1 MSSRFSRWLPVVL
14 PIALLSVMLLFPE
27 HAHATTAGGSGL
39 PWETPIQR
47 FVDSMLGPVSLAMVL
62 IGFMGGVFG
71 FMTGGEING
80 FVRAMVV
87 MILSGSIL
95 LAAKP
100 FINSMFG
107 VGGILF

>member
-1 MSSRFSRWLPVVL
+1 MSSQINRWLPVTL
-14 PIALLSVMLLFPE
+14 SIALLGIVLLFPE
-27 HAHATTAGGSGL
+27 QAQATTAGGTGL

-62 IGFMGGVFG
+62 IGFVGGVFG

-80 FVRAMVV
+80 FVRSMVV

-95 LAAKP
+95 IAARP
-100 FINSMFG
+100 FINSLFG
-107 VGGILF
+107 VGGILY

>member
-1 MSSRFSRWLPVVL
+1 MSNRVNRWLPAVL
-14 PIALLSVMLLFPE
+14 PVAILAIVLLFPE
-27 HAHATTAGGSGL
+27 QAHATTQGGTGL

-47 FVDSMLGPVSLAMVL
+47 FVDSMLGPVALAMVL
-62 IGFMGGVFG
+62 IGFVGGVFS
-71 FMTGGEING
+71 FITGGEING

-95 LAAKP
+95 IAAKP

-107 VGGILF
+107 VGGILY

>member
-1 MSSRFSRWLPVVL
+1 MSSSNRRWLPAAL
-14 PIALLSVMLLFPE
+14 LIALLGFILLFPE
-27 HAHATTAGGSGL
+27 QAQSTTAGGTGL

-47 FVDSMLGPVSLAMVL
+47 FVDSMLGPVSMAMVL
-62 IGFMGGVFG
+62 IGFVGGVFG

-80 FVRAMVV
+80 FVRSMVV

-100 FINSMFG
+100 FINSLFG
-107 VGGILF
+107 VGGILY

>member
-1 MSSRFSRWLPVVL
+1 MNNRFSRWLPAVL
-14 PIALLSVMLLFPE
+14 PIALLALVMLFPE
-27 HAHATTAGGSGL
+27 QAHATTPGGSGL

-47 FVDSMLGPVSLAMVL
+47 FVDSMLGPVSMAMVL
-62 IGFMGGVFG
+62 IGFIGGVFG
-71 FMTGGEING
+71 FITGGEING

-100 FINSMFG
+100 FINSVFG
-107 VGGILF
+107 VGGILY

>member
-1 MSSRFSRWLPVVL
+1 MSNRFNQVLPVIFPV
-14 PIALLSVMLLFPE
+14 ALLAFILLFPE
-27 HAHATTAGGSGL
+27 QAHANTAGGSGL

-62 IGFMGGVFG
+62 IGFVGGVFG

-100 FINSMFG
+100 FISSVFG
-107 VGGILF
+107 VGGILY

>member
-1 MSSRFSRWLPVVL
+1 MTYRFNQWLPIVL
-14 PIALLSVMLLFPE
+14 PGILLAFVLLFPE
-27 HAHATTAGGSGL
+27 QAHATTQGGPGL

-62 IGFMGGVFG
+62 IGFIGGVFA
-71 FMTGGEING
+71 FITGGEING

-100 FINSMFG
+100 FISSVFG
-107 VGGILF
+107 VGGILY

>member
-1 MSSRFSRWLPVVL
+1 MSNRFNRWLPMVL
-14 PIALLSVMLLFPE
+14 PVALFGFVLLFPE
-27 HAHATTAGGSGL
+27 QAHASATGGSGL

-62 IGFMGGVFG
+62 IGFVGGVFG

-80 FVRAMVV
+80 FVRGMVV

-100 FINSMFG
+100 FITGLFG
-107 VGGILF
+107 ISAALH